1 MASTL
6 SSQNRPMKNIR
17 ILFAVAPLIIW
28 SCGGNESKQSEEAI
42 YFPLKDYIEVKAQD
56 LDSTLVVKE
65 ITINGEKER
74 MEKIM
79 GTADWIKELELFTQ
93 ADINRPSLAKSYETK
108 RSEEYL
114 IHELKPGEKA
124 KIQKIVVRYEDG
136 IIKELS
142 FHAKSENPFY
152 KSETRGAIFNRSTTG
167 NLDHYVLDSYQKVVF
182 MKPNRMVIRASI
194 NN

>member
-1 MASTL
+1 
-6 SSQNRPMKNIR
+6 MKSLR
-17 ILFAVAPLIIW
+17 TTFAFALLTIW
-28 SCGGNESKQSEEAI
+28 SCGENTNLANEEAI
-42 YFPLKDYIEVKAQD
+42 YFPLKDYIEVKTQN
-56 LDSTLVVKE
+56 LDSTYVVKE

-74 MEKIM
+74 VEKIM
-79 GTADWIKELELFTQ
+79 GTEDWIRELELFTQ
-93 ADINRPSLAKSYETK
+93 ADLNRPSLAKSYETK
-108 RSEEYL
+108 RSKEYL

-124 KIQKIVVRYEDG
+124 KIQKVVVRYEDE

-152 KSETRGAIFNRSTTG
+152 QSETRGVLFNRSNTG
-167 NLDHYVLDSYQKVVF
+167 DLDHYILDSYQKVVF

>member
-1 MASTL
+1 
-6 SSQNRPMKNIR
+6 MKKLG
-17 ILFAVAPLIIW
+17 ILFTLLSAILW
-28 SCGGNESKQSEEAI
+28 SCSNRENQNSTESI
-42 YFPLKDYIEVKAQD
+42 YFPLKDYVEVRAQE
-56 LDSTLVVKE
+56 LDSTYVVKE

-79 GTADWIKELELFTQ
+79 GTEDWVKELQLFAQ

-108 RSEEYL
+108 RSKEYL

-124 KIQKIVVRYEDG
+124 KIQKIVIRYEDD

-142 FHAKSENPFY
+142 FHSKSENPFY
-152 KSETRGAIFNRSTTG
+152 KSETRGAIFNRSNTG
-167 NLDHYVLDSYQKVVF
+167 KLDHYVLDSYQKVVL
-182 MKPNRMVIRASI
+182 MKPNRVVVKASI